1 MWLDCPA
8 RASRRG
14 RSAVGEIE
22 TRSADDARQ
31 TPPRAALHLHTPF
44 ASYPLLTLL
53 RIQPIAPTRRKN
65 PFNDPDWLFDVKYD
79 GFRGLCYVEHG
90 RCRFD
95 AFEIVHA
102 DEIEQL
108 APPTLYGDRLGDRR
122 RARRQDRVQ
131 PPPALAKRQGPE
143 VGAVD
148 P

>member
-1 MWLDCPA
+1 VLHLIKMWLDCPA

-90 RCRFD
+90 RNRLIFNPGDEPDHSRREIADARPRRTAAREPGGRFG
-95 AFEIVHA
+95 
-102 DEIEQL
+102 
-108 APPTLYGDRLGDRR
+108 GDRD
-122 RARRQDRVQ
+122 
-131 PPPALAKRQGPE
+131 
-143 VGAVD
+143 
-148 P
+148 